1 MRKLKTIIFIIIGS
15 ILAVVAYGYYQTLQ
29 YDVIDIKSSVAT
41 IEHDLEKT
49 NIHNE
54 EDFTDNEFINDY
66 KPYFADSDF
75 DVSYLNHHESP
86 LEKFNSK
93 EGTIEFFFASLEMN
107 DTELF
112 ISAFQ
117 DESITE
123 DLFASD
129 NPDKLSVAN
138 ELMRKF
144 TKDSTIKEVRLY
156 KKNDYLSNPNDLK
169 IGIVY
174 ENETVHK
181 INIKLHQ
188 YKDKHDEHTHSMYVI
203 SSKPSELLNQ
213 L

>member
-1 MRKLKTIIFIIIGS
+1 MRKLKTITFILIGS
-15 ILAVVAYGYYQTLQ
+15 LLVIVAYGYYQSLQ
-29 YDVIDIKSSVAT
+29 YDVIDIESSVAT
-41 IEHDLEKT
+41 LKRDIEKS
-49 NIHNE
+49 NIQNE
-54 EDFTDNEFINDY
+54 EDLSDNEFINDY
-66 KPYFADSDF
+66 KPYFSDNDF
-75 DVSYLNHHESP
+75 DISYLQHHESP
-86 LEKFNSK
+86 LAKFNSK

-123 DLFASD
+123 DLFDSD

-144 TKDSTIKEVRLY
+144 TKDNTIKEVRLY
-156 KKNDYLSNPNDLK
+156 KKHDYMSNPNEFK
-169 IGIVY
+169 IGIMY

>member
-1 MRKLKTIIFIIIGS
+1 MRKLMTIIFIIIGS
-15 ILAVVAYGYYQTLQ
+15 ILAIVAYGYYQTLQ

-41 IEHDLEKT
+41 IKHDLEKS
-49 NIHNE
+49 NIQNE
-54 EDFTDNEFINDY
+54 EDFTDSEFINDY

-75 DVSYLNHHESP
+75 DVSYLHHHESP

-144 TKDSTIKEVRLY
+144 TKDNTIKEVRLY